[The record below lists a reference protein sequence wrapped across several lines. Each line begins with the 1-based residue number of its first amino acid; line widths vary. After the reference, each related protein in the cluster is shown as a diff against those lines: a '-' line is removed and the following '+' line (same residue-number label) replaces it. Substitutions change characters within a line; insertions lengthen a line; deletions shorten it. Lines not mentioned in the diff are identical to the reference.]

1 MSFSRVIG
9 QERVIEILQRFFSSN
24 RFPQALVFYGP
35 SGIGKRTVALEL
47 AKVFNCETQITANK
61 SITRMDADKNQ
72 TRMQTNISTDIDG
85 KDYLRQSAFEVKKSA
100 VISVVD
106 ACDKCLS
113 CQKIDKGIHP
123 DVRIISPEKD
133 TIGIDQI
140 RNLNWETQWRPFEGK
155 YKIYII
161 EKVEKMTAEAVNS
174 FLKNLEEPPVSVI
187 FILLSENRDIL
198 PATILS
204 RCWELP
210 FSYLSDKMISGIF
223 SRSEREISGLQN
235 FFAGRIQG
243 IIFNKEFP
251 LLYQKFG
258 KFLDSISSLRE
269 NELFDLSEKY
279 SKDRTKEETEEFLNL
294 LLLLA
299 REKRYWETVEL
310 INQTKN
316 QIRRNLNRRLVLDCL
331 FLKLRSL
338 CQ

>member
-1 MSFSRVIG
+1 
-9 QERVIEILQRFFSSN
+9 
-24 RFPQALVFYGP
+24 
-35 SGIGKRTVALEL
+35 
-47 AKVFNCETQITANK
+47 
-61 SITRMDADKNQ
+61 MDADKNQ

-210 FSYLSDKMISGIF
+210 FSYLSDEMISGIF